1 MIEYINSE
9 FFKNSSTDK
18 NLIITRQDG
27 TVYDNDSI
35 YQEQLE
41 INESLCST
49 DSLQI
54 GACEASSVKF
64 KVRNDNYSWKGEKIK
79 LSLVLDHDTENPF
92 SFGTYIVDSDTPT
105 AEREWREVTAYDA
118 LFSILNTDYT
128 NWYMG
133 LWNNNNSMRLKEFRD
148 RFFQNCGVE
157 QEETEL
163 INDSVM
169 IYQTVS
175 ESDAITGKTI
185 LNAICEMNGVFG
197 HINRKGNFEYITLKP
212 SIDESYP
219 SEDLYPSENLYP
231 SEPAD
236 IEPIYLDDY
245 TYPLDYEDY
254 TVGNFT
260 ELKIQE
266 TDSYEGTVVGVA
278 GNRYTINGN
287 FLLFGKPQEELQ
299 EIGTNILNTI
309 NAIMYRPIK
318 TLNKLCNPCYEVGDK
333 IMVYLRNGTALESY
347 ILERTITGIQRLK
360 DSYSSKGTEEQII
373 TGNTLQN
380 QIDQLRGKA
389 KDTDDVIEETQETIE
404 YLREETTVSLDKLDD
419 RIVAEVTRA
428 SLAEGN
434 LSSRI
439 KVAEGSIDLEVARA
453 TSAEG
458 NLSSRITMTSNSID
472 LEVTRAKNEEQLLSS
487 RISITESGISSK
499 VSKGDVVSEI
509 NQSSDVISLSAGRL
523 IITSGNLTLDRSG
536 NAVFSGTLNGAGGYF
551 NGGITASSGQ
561 IGGWLVGEN
570 YIHGDSGTF
579 LSTKSDMDNYVWYG
593 NPYQTSIVNGKIVCG
608 YYIGGGQ
615 LSPSTSKGYCDLSVA
630 GFFSK
635 DVERKPGYLFAV
647 DVDNGTVSTNTG
659 VFTGSDRRLK
669 KDITRLED
677 DYAISL
683 IDNLKP
689 SSYRMKEG
697 NRIHSGFIADE
708 LKETAE
714 KILGSADDFA
724 AYAKIM
730 LDENEEYGAI
740 RYEELI
746 APLVKYCQ
754 ILKSRLDS
762 LESEVIRND
771 NTK

>member
-18 NLIITRQDG
+18 NLIITRHDG

-64 KVRNDNYSWKGEKIK
+64 KVRNYNYSWKGEKIR
-79 LSLVLDHDTENPF
+79 LSLVLDHDTEHPF
-92 SFGTYIVDSDTPT
+92 NIGTYIVDSDTPT

-157 QEETEL
+157 QEEAEL

-231 SEPAD
+231 NESTY

-254 TVGNFT
+254 IVGNFT

-266 TDSYEGTVVGVA
+266 TDSDAGTIVGVA
-278 GNRYTINGN
+278 GNRYTINSN
-287 FLLFGKPQEELQ
+287 FLLFGKTQEELQ

-389 KDTDDVIEETQETIE
+389 KDTDTVIEETQETIE
-404 YLREETTVSLDKLDD
+404 DLREETTVSLDKLDD

-439 KVAEGSIDLEVARA
+439 TVAEGSIDLEVARA

-458 NLSSRITMTSNSID
+458 N
-472 LEVTRAKNEEQLLSS
+472 LSS

-523 IITSGNLTLDRSG
+523 EITSGNLTLDRLGNASFSG
-536 NAVFSGTLNGAGGYF
+536 NLNGATGSFSGS
-551 NGGITASSGQ
+551 ITAITGK
-561 IGGWLVGEN
+561 IGGFIIKDGNLENPLGVKINYSNIFSPTITTELLYSDYTYTDMIAPIGKVLGVGRSNGSIELSGSVYLLN
-570 YIHGDSGTF
+570 PSSSTTTPNLSVDSDGEIMVTTNVSSRRF
-579 LSTKSDMDNYVWYG
+579 KRDISNLISKD
-593 NPYQTSIVNGKIVCG
+593 
-608 YYIGGGQ
+608 
-615 LSPSTSKGYCDLSVA
+615 LSPEKLYDI
-630 GFFSK
+630 
-635 DVERKPGYLFAV
+635 DVMQFKYNNDMLNV
-647 DVDNGTVSTNTG
+647 
-659 VFTGSDRRLK
+659 
-669 KDITRLED
+669 ED
-677 DYAISL
+677 YRYDKEL
-683 IDNLKP
+683 I
-689 SSYRMKEG
+689 
-697 NRIHSGFIADE
+697 GFIAEDIF
-708 LKETAE
+708 E
-714 KILGSADDFA
+714 KYPIAADIDNQGVVTGWNA
-724 AYAKIM
+724 HYIIPPM
-730 LDENEEYGAI
+730 LALIQKQHNEI
-740 RYEELI
+740 KR
-746 APLVKYCQ
+746 
-754 ILKSRLDS
+754 ILKKLS
-762 LESEVIRND
+762 LTEMED
-771 NTK
+771 GK

>member
-9 FFKNSSTDK
+9 LFKNSSTDK

-27 TVYDNDSI
+27 TMYDNDSI

-49 DSLQI
+49 ESLQI

-79 LSLVLDHDTENPF
+79 LSLVLDHDTEHPF

-133 LWNNNNSMRLKEFRD
+133 LWNNNSSMRLKEFRN

-157 QEETEL
+157 QEEAEL
-163 INDSVM
+163 INDSVI

-231 SEPAD
+231 NEPTD

-266 TDSYEGTVVGVA
+266 TDSDEGTVVGVA
-278 GNRYTINGN
+278 GSRYTINGN
-287 FLLFGKPQEELQ
+287 FLLFGKTQEELQ

-389 KDTDDVIEETQETIE
+389 KDTDTVIEETQETIE
-404 YLREETTVSLDKLDD
+404 DLREETTVSLDKLEDS
-419 RIVAEVTRA
+419 IVAEVTRA

-439 KVAEGSIDLEVARA
+439 TVAEGSIDLEVARA

-458 NLSSRITMTSNSID
+458 N
-472 LEVTRAKNEEQLLSS
+472 LSS

-523 IITSGNLTLDRSG
+523 EITSGNLTLDRLGNASFSG
-536 NAVFSGTLNGAGGYF
+536 NLNGATGSFSGS
-551 NGGITASSGQ
+551 ITAITGK
-561 IGGWLVGEN
+561 IGGFIIKDGNLENPLGVKINYSNIFSPTITTELLYSDYTYTDMIAPIGKVLEVGRSNGSIELSGSVYLLN
-570 YIHGDSGTF
+570 PSSSTTTPNLSVDSDGEIMVTTNVSSRRF
-579 LSTKSDMDNYVWYG
+579 KRDISNLISKD
-593 NPYQTSIVNGKIVCG
+593 
-608 YYIGGGQ
+608 
-615 LSPSTSKGYCDLSVA
+615 LSPEKLYDIDVMQFRYNNDMLSV
-630 GFFSK
+630 
-635 DVERKPGYLFAV
+635 
-647 DVDNGTVSTNTG
+647 
-659 VFTGSDRRLK
+659 
-669 KDITRLED
+669 D
-677 DYAISL
+677 DYRYDKEL
-683 IDNLKP
+683 I
-689 SSYRMKEG
+689 
-697 NRIHSGFIADE
+697 GFIAEDIF
-708 LKETAE
+708 E
-714 KILGSADDFA
+714 KYPIAADIDNQGVVTGWNA
-724 AYAKIM
+724 HYIIPPM
-730 LDENEEYGAI
+730 LALIQKQHNEI
-740 RYEELI
+740 KR
-746 APLVKYCQ
+746 
-754 ILKSRLDS
+754 ILKKLS
-762 LESEVIRND
+762 LTEMED
-771 NTK
+771 GK

>member
-9 FFKNSSTDK
+9 LFKKSSTDK

-41 INESLCST
+41 VNESLCST
-49 DSLQI
+49 ESLQI
-54 GACEASSVKF
+54 GACEASSAKF
-64 KVRNDNYSWKGEKIK
+64 KVRNDNSPWKGEKI
-79 LSLVLDHDTENPF
+79 SLELILEHDTDNPF
-92 SFGTYIVDSDTPT
+92 QVGVYFVDSDVPT
-105 AEREWREVTAYDA
+105 ADRAWREVTAYDA
-118 LFSILNTDYT
+118 LFSVLNTDYT
-128 NWYMG
+128 NWYMSI
-133 LWNNNNSMRLKEFRD
+133 WEDRESIRLKDFRD
-148 RFFQNCGVE
+148 RFFSNCGITQV
-157 QEETEL
+157 QTNL
-163 INDSVM
+163 VNDDIM

-175 ESDAITGKTI
+175 ESDSLTGKTI
-185 LNAICEMNGVFG
+185 LNAICEANGCFG
-197 HINRKGNFEYITLKP
+197 HMDRNGKFVYITLK
-212 SIDESYP
+212 SFMDEYYSTNNV
-219 SEDLYPSENLYP
+219 YPSENLYP
-231 SEPAD
+231 EEELYPNEPKEVEYVY
-236 IEPIYLDDY
+236 IDDY
-245 TYPLDYEDY
+245 SYPLDFEDF
-254 TVGNFT
+254 TVGNYT
-260 ELKIQE
+260 EVKIQE
-266 TDSYEGTVVGVA
+266 TDSDEGVIVGES

-287 FLLFGKPQEELQ
+287 FLLFGKSSQELTD
-299 EIGTNILNTI
+299 ISLNILNTI
-309 NAIMYRPIK
+309 RAIMYTPIK
-318 TLNKLCNPCYEVGDK
+318 ALNKLCNPCYEVGDK
-333 IMVYLRNGTALESY
+333 IIVYLKNGTALESY
-347 ILERTITGIQRLK
+347 ILERTITGVQRLK

-373 TGNTLQN
+373 SGNTLQN

-404 YLREETTVSLDKLDD
+404 DLREETTVSLDKLDD
-419 RIVAEVTRA
+419 SIVAEVSRA

-434 LSSRI
+434 
-439 KVAEGSIDLEVARA
+439 
-453 TSAEG
+453 
-458 NLSSRITMTSNSID
+458 
-472 LEVTRAKNEEQLLSS
+472 LSS

-509 NQSSDVISLSAGRL
+509 NQSSDVISLVAGRL
-523 IITSGNLTLDRSG
+523 EITSGNLTLDRSG

-570 YIHGDSGTF
+570 YIHGTGGTF
-579 LSTKSDMDNYVWYG
+579 LSTKSDMDNYVWDG
-593 NPYQTSIVNGKIVCG
+593 NPYQTSIVHGKIVCG
-608 YYIGGGQ
+608 YYIGGEQ

-630 GFFSK
+630 GFFSQ
-635 DVERKPGYLFAV
+635 DYRQSPGYLFAV
-647 DVDNGTVSTNTG
+647 DVYKGTVATNTG

-669 KDITRLED
+669 KDITRLDD
-677 DYAISL
+677 DYTINL

-697 NRIHSGFIADE
+697 NRVHSGFIADE

-762 LESEVIRND
+762 LESEV
-771 NTK
+771 TKK